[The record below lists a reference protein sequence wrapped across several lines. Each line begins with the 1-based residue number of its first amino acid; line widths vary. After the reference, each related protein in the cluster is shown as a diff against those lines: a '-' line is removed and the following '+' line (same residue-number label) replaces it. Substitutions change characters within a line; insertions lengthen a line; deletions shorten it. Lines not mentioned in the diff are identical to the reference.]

1 MKDSHNVSRLLV
13 NVIADKIYEPSKF
26 FEHVEHALEPVYEE
40 NDGEAPRRRKRQM
53 TAKSFGDDF
62 TIYLM
67 DEIPKIVS

>member
-40 NDGEAPRRRKRQM
+40 NDGEAPRRSKR
-53 TAKSFGDDF
+53 
-62 TIYLM
+62 
-67 DEIPKIVS
+67 